1 MIDLRGATVRHIILL
16 LSREFGKLIVWSFV
30 LATPLAAYC
39 IQWYL
44 QDYAYKAEINWW
56 IYAGA
61 GMISFVLAML
71 TMGYQSIVAAK
82 TNPVEALK
90 SE

>member
-1 MIDLRGATVRHIILL
+1 LYSIRRWPHIAFTGIY
-16 LSREFGKLIVWSFV
+16 K
-30 LATPLAAYC
+30 T
-39 IQWYL
+39 
-44 QDYAYKAEINWW
+44 YAYKTQINWW
-56 IYAGA
+56 IYVRA

-71 TMGYQSIVAAK
+71 TIEYQSIVAAK